1 MSGRWESPDNSVKW
15 IKDSTAIQESHQYV
29 LALDLKSPL
38 ATEVDITA
46 LPIVDDTAI
55 IGSIG
60 SVRDGELG
68 YMVHPAVWG
77 KGIAP
82 EALRAYIPS
91 FFARFTDKDELNAY
105 TDSQNPRS
113 NRVLEKIG
121 FELVLTEP
129 FESVELGS
137 RMESKWKITRA
148 IVDAWEQTPSK

>member
-68 YMVHPAVWG
+68 YMLHPAVWG

-91 FFARFTDKDELNAY
+91 YFTRFADKEKLTAY
-105 TDSQNPRS
+105 TDTQNPRS

-121 FELVLTEP
+121 FVLVLTEP
-129 FESVELGS
+129 YESIELGT
-137 RMESKWKITRA
+137 RDESKWELTR
-148 IVDAWEQTPSK
+148 VVVENWEADGI

>member
-68 YMVHPAVWG
+68 YMLHPAVWG

-91 FFARFTDKDELNAY
+91 YFARFADKEKLTAY
-105 TDSQNPRS
+105 TDTQNPRS

-121 FELVLTEP
+121 FVLVLTEP
-129 FESVELGS
+129 YESVELGT
-137 RMESKWKITRA
+137 RDESIWELTR
-148 IVDAWEQTPSK
+148 VTVENWEADGI